1 MGRVNTTVSST
12 PCYKKRPESGARAWV
27 RWCAALACL
36 LALCWYAP
44 AAQAQQ
50 HGEVSDLQL
59 ERGAD
64 GLYLSAALRLELPTI
79 VQDALYKGISMHF
92 IADAEVLH
100 GGRHAHDL
108 GLQFSEGIDGFGIR
122 FGRNEDQGT
131 VVRPFGGVPIDGVVT
146 KVGFPTDKPF
156 GKRR

>member
-79 VQDALYKGISMHF
+79 VQDALYKGIAMHF
-92 IADAEVLH
+92 IADAEVL
-100 GGRHAHDL
+100 
-108 GLQFSEGIDGFGIR
+108 
-122 FGRNEDQGT
+122 
-131 VVRPFGGVPIDGVVT
+131 RPRWYW
-146 KVGFPTDKPF
+146 TDKVWRMP
-156 GKRR
+156 RAMCV